1 MLHGDKRWL
10 ILGAVLLAGVG
21 LSACESAAERELRL
35 AREAELKTLDVEE
48 LRKQLETVDKDPYAQ
63 SKTRT
68 RNTGRFRND

>member
-21 LSACESAAERELRL
+21 LTACESAGERELRL
-35 AREAELKTLDVEE
+35 AREAELERIDVEE
-48 LRKQLETVDKDPYAQ
+48 LKKQLETVNPDPYAP
-63 SKTRT
+63 SETGT

>member
-35 AREAELKTLDVEE
+35 AREAELERIDVEE
-48 LRKQLETVDKDPYAQ
+48 LKKQLETVNPDPYAP
-63 SKTRT
+63 SETGT
-68 RNTGRFRND
+68 RNIGRFRND